1 MDFSRY
7 DPGTHAEPTRPRPV
21 GRWPS
26 WWWRRVQISASTH
39 RSFGHD
45 APRFRGWSHM
55 AMAFVWPVLV
65 AVLLPSADGP
75 TAVIG
80 ALVFG
85 SGMQAMFTLSA
96 LTHLRRWDVWTT
108 EVLFRL
114 DHTGIFLAIAGTI
127 TPFALL
133 VLDGWI
139 SAAVLGGVW
148 LVTLGGIG
156 FTLWPSR
163 NPVGFGNTMFITIG
177 VLTLPFLP
185 RAWSRM
191 GPTGVALLLAGGA
204 VYIVGAVM
212 LAHQWPRAWPRVFG
226 YHEVWHGMV
235 IVAVLLHYVM
245 VRNHL
250 LPLA

>member
-1 MDFSRY
+1 MDLSRF
-7 DPGTHAEPTRPRPV
+7 DPGTHAEPSRPRPV
-21 GRWPS
+21 HRWPA

-39 RSFGHD
+39 RSFGHE
-45 APRFRGWSHM
+45 APRVRGWSHL
-55 AMAFVWPVLV
+55 AMVVVWPVLV
-65 AVLLPSADGP
+65 AFLLPRADGAA
-75 TAVIG
+75 AVTG

-85 SGMQAMFTLSA
+85 LGMQAMFTFSA

-108 EVLFRL
+108 EALFRL

-133 VLDGWI
+133 VLEGWVGV
-139 SAAVLGGVW
+139 AVVVGVW

-163 NPVGFGNTMFITIG
+163 NRVGVGNAMFITIG
-177 VLTLPFLP
+177 VLTVPFLP
-185 RAWSRM
+185 SAWSRM
-191 GPTGVALLLAGGA
+191 GPAGVALFLGGGA
-204 VYIVGAVM
+204 VYIAGAIM
-212 LAHQWPRAWPRVFG
+212 LAHQWPRARPRVFG
-226 YHEVWHGMV
+226 YHEIWHAMV
-235 IVAVLLHYVM
+235 IVAVFLHYAM